1 MEINRDNR
9 NRKVLALMSGGVDSA
24 VAAALLQEQGYQVT
38 GVIMKIWAG
47 ESAPGHGLHHG
58 CYGPEEEQDIEDA
71 RRVAAKLG
79 LPFHIIDLTAEYQ
92 SVVLDYFCREY
103 TAGRTPNPCI
113 RCNQRIK
120 FQALITKARDSGVEF
135 DFIASGHYARIE
147 VDPVSGRYLLKKGL
161 DLTKDQ
167 SYFLC
172 FLSQDQ
178 LAHLILPLGTCK
190 KVEVRRL
197 AARFGLPVADKPDSQ
212 NFISGDY
219 TSIIK
224 TPAVPGPIQDSQG
237 RVLGRHRGLQNYTI
251 GQRKGLGIAAAEQ
264 LYVVS
269 LDQGTN
275 TVRVGRRDEIMR
287 AEITATDLN
296 WVSIRELSAPLEVK
310 ARIRSAQR
318 EAEADLI
325 PEEGDRVR
333 VKFKEPQLAPAPG
346 QAVVFYAGDVVV
358 GGGLIA

>member
-1 MEINRDNR
+1 MEMNR
-9 NRKVLALMSGGVDSA
+9 NHRDRKVLALMSGGVDSA

-47 ESAPGHGLHHG
+47 EPAPGHGLHHG

-71 RRVAAKLG
+71 RRVAAKLA
-79 LPFHIIDLTAEYQ
+79 LPFRVIDLTAEYQ
-92 SVVLDYFCREY
+92 SIVLDYFCQEY

-120 FQALITKARDSGVEF
+120 FKALIEKARDSGVEF

-147 VDPVSGRYLLKKGL
+147 VDPVNGRYLLKKGL

-172 FLSQDQ
+172 FLSQEQ
-178 LAHLILPLGTCK
+178 LARLILPLGNYR
-190 KVEVRRL
+190 KVEVRQL
-197 AARFGLPVADKPDSQ
+197 AARFGLPVVDKPDSQ

-224 TPAVPGPIQDSQG
+224 MPAVPGPIQDSQG
-237 RVLGRHRGLQNYTI
+237 RVLGRHRGLQYYTV

-275 TVRVGRRDEIMR
+275 TVRVGRREEILR
-287 AEITATDLN
+287 ADITATDLN
-296 WVSIRELSAPLEVK
+296 WISISGLSAPLRVR
-310 ARIRSAQR
+310 ARVRSAQR
-318 EAEADLI
+318 EAESDLI
-325 PEEGDRVR
+325 PLAGNTAQ

-346 QAVVFYAGDVVV
+346 QAVVFYDGDVVV